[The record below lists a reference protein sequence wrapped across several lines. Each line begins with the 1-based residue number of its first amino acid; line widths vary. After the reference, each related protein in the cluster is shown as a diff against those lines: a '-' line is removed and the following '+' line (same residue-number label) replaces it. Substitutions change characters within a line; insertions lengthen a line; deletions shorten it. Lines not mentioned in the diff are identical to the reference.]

1 MESSLESAA
10 VLGVDYRWT
19 PRPGLVGVLDEV
31 VEQPG
36 PENRRLRRAAPGV
49 DYRWTPEPGP
59 VGVHGEV
66 VERPEPEIRRLGQ
79 WPLSNGLLTPCL
91 ACSPPGV

>member
-1 MESSLESAA
+1 MGLESAVESSLESVAVVESSLESAA

-36 PENRRLRRAAPGV
+36 PEIRRLQRAAPGV
-49 DYRWTPEPGP
+49 D
-59 VGVHGEV
+59 
-66 VERPEPEIRRLGQ
+66 
-79 WPLSNGLLTPCL
+79 
-91 ACSPPGV
+91 